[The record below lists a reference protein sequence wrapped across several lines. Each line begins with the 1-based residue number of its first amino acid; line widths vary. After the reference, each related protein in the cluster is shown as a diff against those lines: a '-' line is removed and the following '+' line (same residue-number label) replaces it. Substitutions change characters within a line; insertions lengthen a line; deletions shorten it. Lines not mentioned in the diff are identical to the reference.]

1 MDRVV
6 DARSINSD
14 QIGFELANVRRIVEL
29 DAKKL
34 EFKDM
39 SDKELSKNQSKNYS
53 FKFMET

>member
-39 SDKELSKNQSKNYS
+39 SDKELSKN
-53 FKFMET
+53 